1 MTIVQV
7 RVPGTIEPGKT
18 VAIKH
23 YAIPYENQVREIA
36 FRFATGRRERDYS
49 ELMNCTSIIVVEE
62 LSQEKPILLAEF
74 KVPNKLKGLQ

>member
-18 VAIKH
+18 VAIK
-23 YAIPYENQVREIA
+23 YYVIPCENQVREIA

-49 ELMNCTSIIVVEE
+49 ELMNCTSVITVEE
-62 LSQEKPILLAEF
+62 LSKREADLVCRIQ
-74 KVPNKLKGLQ
+74 NS